1 MPSVGIDRSYAWLL
15 PACLWLWAAHAA
27 NQTLPRCSQAKRGKI
42 KQGRWRNSIRNGRRE
57 TRKRST
63 YDGDSYRQQAHA
75 GCELG
80 HDTQQIDDAP
90 ARTWWFHF
98 TFTSLLACM
107 RLLLSPPIF
116 RSSPG
121 FGISVWTGSEA
132 PTHTHSRGLVDRFF
146 LPLLLFLFF
155 RTHPATS
162 SSHVPSSVPN
172 YRLWCRIFYVR
183 CSSAFSAIT

>member
-90 ARTWWFHF
+90 CMHVMISFHLHLAL
-98 TFTSLLACM
+98 SLHALASFATH
-107 RLLLSPPIF
+107 LPFLSRFQDICGYL
-116 RSSPG
+116 SG
-121 FGISVWTGSEA
+121 LWTGSEA
-132 PTHTHSRGLVDRFF
+132 PTHTHSRGLDR
-146 LPLLLFLFF
+146 
-155 RTHPATS
+155 
-162 SSHVPSSVPN
+162 
-172 YRLWCRIFYVR
+172 
-183 CSSAFSAIT
+183 